1 LPADSVDLP
10 AQSRPVSLPPDP
22 SDDAESPRHVPPGA
36 RPLQARWRIH
46 YETQDGGV
54 SVRTVHISHLLERGQ
69 RQQILAHCETRGKER
84 TFRIDRIRRAY
95 DLDRACRVDDPLGDL
110 RRACEEDAG
119 EGPEPG
125 GVSTLG

>member
-1 LPADSVDLP
+1 MS
-10 AQSRPVSLPPDP
+10 QPPDP
-22 SDDAESPRHVPPGA
+22 SDDLDSPRQPPAGA

-46 YETQDGGV
+46 YATQDGGV
-54 SVRTVHISHLLERGQ
+54 SVRTVHISHLMERGQ
-69 RQQILAHCETRGKER
+69 RQQILALCETRGKER

-110 RRACEEDAG
+110 RRACEEVERD
-119 EGPEPG
+119 GPEPG